1 MGNRVGLSVQAVCGT
16 ISAARSHGGIA
27 LPDTKIVLYEV
38 EDWVRGYLKER
49 GFEQDRTKLIAEPLS
64 ESNADE
70 AADAEVVSVFI
81 YSTVDKPALD
91 KLHSVRLIATRST
104 GYDHI
109 DLKECRRRGI
119 TVCNVPRYGENTVA
133 EHAFALILALSRK
146 LKPAV
151 FKINQL
157 KFDLEGLKGFDLKD
171 RTLGVIGAGA
181 IGLHSIRI
189 GRGFGMRVLAFDAYP
204 QPILAEVLGFEYVP
218 LERVL
223 GESDVI
229 TLHVP
234 LVKETHHLINMDSIH
249 QIKRGAIL
257 INTARGAVVQTEALV
272 VALDVGILSGA
283 GLDVL
288 EGEES
293 IKEEAQLL
301 TDTLP
306 VEKLRAIVRSYAL
319 LHRDNVIITP
329 HVAFYSVEAERRI
342 IDTTLDNIESFL
354 SGSPR
359 NLVKPR

>member
-1 MGNRVGLSVQAVCGT
+1 MS
-16 ISAARSHGGIA
+16 
-27 LPDTKIVLYEV
+27 DTQIVFFEV
-38 EDWVRGYLKER
+38 EDWVRDFLASR
-49 GFEQDRTKLIAEPLS
+49 GMEPHKLKLIKAPLD

-70 AADAEVVSVFI
+70 ASDAEIVSVFI
-81 YSTVDKPALD
+81 YSRINKAVLD
-91 KLHSVRLIATRST
+91 KLRKVRLIATRST

-109 DLKECRRRGI
+109 DVEECTRRGVI
-119 TVCNVPRYGENTVA
+119 VCNVPRYGENTVA

-146 LKPAV
+146 LKAA
-151 FKINQL
+151 ITRTNQL
-157 KFDLEGLKGFDLKD
+157 DFSLEGLRGFDLKD
-171 RTLGVIGAGA
+171 KTLGVVGAGA

-189 GRGFGMRVLAFDAYP
+189 GRGFGMKVLAFDKFP
-204 QPILAEVLGFEYVP
+204 QPILAEVLGFEYAP

-234 LVKETHHLINMDSIH
+234 LTPETYHLINMDTIH

-257 INTARGAVVQTEALV
+257 INTARGAIVQTEALV
-272 VALDVGILSGA
+272 VALDVGILSGV

-301 TDTLP
+301 SDTLP

-319 LHRDNVIITP
+319 LHRQNVIITP
-329 HVAFYSVEAERRI
+329 HMAFYSAEAEQRI
-342 IDTTLDNIESFL
+342 IDTTVDNIESFL
-354 SGSPR
+354 KGEPQ
-359 NLVKPR
+359 NVVKPQSS

>member
-1 MGNRVGLSVQAVCGT
+1 MV
-16 ISAARSHGGIA
+16 
-27 LPDTKIVLYEV
+27 DTKIVFYEV
-38 EDWVRGYLKER
+38 EDWVRSYLKEH
-49 GFEQDRTKLIAEPLS
+49 GFEDDKVVLIAEPLR
-64 ESNADE
+64 EDNAYE
-70 AADAEVVSVFI
+70 AAEAEVVSVFV
-81 YSTVDKPALD
+81 YSFVDKRVLD
-91 KLHSVRLIATRST
+91 KLSAVRLIATRST

-109 DLKECRRRGI
+109 DLKECKRRGI
-119 TVCNVPRYGENTVA
+119 TVSNVPRYGENTVA

-157 KFDLEGLKGFDLKD
+157 KFDLEGLRGFDLKD
-171 RTLGVIGAGA
+171 KTLGVIGAGA

-189 GRGFGMRVLAFDAYP
+189 GRGFGMRVLAFDKYP
-204 QPILAEVLGFEYVP
+204 QPILAEVLGFEYAP

-234 LVKETHHLINMDSIH
+234 LVKDTYHLINMDTIH

-257 INTARGAVVQTEALV
+257 VNTSRGAVVQTEALV

-301 TDTLP
+301 SDTLP

-329 HVAFYSVEAERRI
+329 HVAFYSAEAERRI
-342 IDTTLDNIESFL
+342 IDTTIDNINSFL
-354 SGSPR
+354 EGSPR
-359 NLVKPR
+359 NIVKPA

>member
-1 MGNRVGLSVQAVCGT
+1 M
-16 ISAARSHGGIA
+16 
-27 LPDTKIVLYEV
+27 PDTKVVFFEV
-38 EDWVRGYLKER
+38 EDWARDFLAGRGLDPH
-49 GFEQDRTKLIAEPLS
+49 QVKLIAKPLD
-64 ESNADE
+64 ESNAHE

-81 YSTVDKPALD
+81 YSRVGSAVLD
-91 KLHSVRLIATRST
+91 KLESVRLIATRST

-109 DLKECRRRGI
+109 DLAECERRGI

-146 LKPAV
+146 LKTA
-151 FKINQL
+151 ITRTNQL
-157 KFDLEGLKGFDLKD
+157 DFSLEGLRGFDLKD
-171 RTLGVIGAGA
+171 KTLGVVGAGA

-189 GRGFGMRVLAFDAYP
+189 GRGFGMRVLAFDAFP
-204 QPILAEVLGFEYVP
+204 HPILAEVLGFEYAP

-234 LVKETHHLINMDSIH
+234 LNEDTYHLINTETIH

-257 INTARGAVVQTEALV
+257 INTARGGVVQTEALV
-272 VALDVGILSGA
+272 VALDVGILSGV

-301 TDTLP
+301 SDTLP

-319 LHRDNVIITP
+319 LHRNNVIITP
-329 HVAFYSVEAERRI
+329 HVAFYSAEAEHRI
-342 IDTTLDNIESFL
+342 IDTTLDNIQGFL
-354 SGSPR
+354 RGEPR
-359 NLVKPR
+359 NIVRPRT